1 MSDNNKQEKK
11 LYDSLSF
18 WLSKPVWL
26 YIPKI
31 SLLKHNKSIG
41 KRKCN
46 DTYGKV
52 NRLKK

>member
-1 MSDNNKQEKK
+1 MSDNNKQEKIW
-11 LYDSLSF
+11 YDSLSF

-31 SLLKHNKSIG
+31 SLLKLIKSIG
-41 KRKCN
+41 KRIFN
-46 DTYGKV
+46 DTYGKD